1 VLEPCWMRIRKEN
14 ELVHKGKVK
23 EAKRLVDSIVF
34 EEVEFGTA
42 SFIHGRRLEKAFGAR
57 F

>member
-1 VLEPCWMRIRKEN
+1 MRIRKEN